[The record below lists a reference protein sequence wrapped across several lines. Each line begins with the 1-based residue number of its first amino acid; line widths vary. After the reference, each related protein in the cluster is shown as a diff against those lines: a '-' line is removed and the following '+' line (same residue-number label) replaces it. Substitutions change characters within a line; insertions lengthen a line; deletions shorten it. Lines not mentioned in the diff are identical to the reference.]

1 MFSWSFVS
9 SCFWVGH
16 VTICLDLR
24 DFYRIELFCSISVH
38 ALFHDG
44 SDIAFEFVIVLDSY
58 LGQFGYQICKKSLD
72 QGDLQP
78 FSTEPGTPG
87 ARLNQANKR
96 ILASQIVTIKNI
108 TKSYYFF
115 EYLKKRPKTD
125 FIF

>member
-1 MFSWSFVS
+1 MSFRWTASES
-9 SCFWVGH
+9 SVLLVLVLIRFWVGH

-24 DFYRIELFCSISVH
+24 DFFRIELFCSISVH

-78 FSTEPGTPG
+78 FSTEPGTPR

-96 ILASQIVTIKNI
+96 ILASTTTKAKNNL
-108 TKSYYFF
+108 
-115 EYLKKRPKTD
+115 E
-125 FIF
+125 